1 MKASLGMLARGF
13 CMGAADV
20 VPGVSGGTMAL
31 ILGIYER
38 LVNAIRAFDAAFV
51 GLVARGRLREAAAHV
66 DLAFLVPL
74 AIGIL
79 CALLF
84 FTRVVSLPGL
94 LRDHPEPVYA
104 LFFGLIVGSVMVL
117 LRGLNP
123 LGWRGGV
130 CVAIGILLGFLVVTA
145 VPFET
150 PEDAWFIFL
159 AGALAICAM
168 ILPGISGSFILLLLR
183 KYEHVFHA
191 IGHFDFSVLVPFGLG
206 ALIGLMLFSR
216 ALVWMLAHHH
226 RTTLS
231 TIVGLLI
238 GSLWVVWP
246 FQAQSFETIG
256 GKERL
261 VYSAPVWPS
270 EFGADEI
277 LAVALVVAGIA
288 VVLVLEGLSVRRGSV
303 GTR

>member
-1 MKASLGMLARGF
+1 
-13 CMGAADV
+13 
-20 VPGVSGGTMAL
+20 
-31 ILGIYER
+31 
-38 LVNAIRAFDAAFV
+38 
-51 GLVARGRLREAAAHV
+51 
-66 DLAFLVPL
+66 
-74 AIGIL
+74 
-79 CALLF
+79 
-84 FTRVVSLPGL
+84 
-94 LRDHPEPVYA
+94 
-104 LFFGLIVGSVMVL
+104 
-117 LRGLNP
+117 
-123 LGWRGGV
+123 
-130 CVAIGILLGFLVVTA
+130 
-145 VPFET
+145 
-150 PEDAWFIFL
+150 
-159 AGALAICAM
+159 
-168 ILPGISGSFILLLLR
+168 
-183 KYEHVFHA
+183 
-191 IGHFDFSVLVPFGLG
+191 
-206 ALIGLMLFSR
+206 MLFSR